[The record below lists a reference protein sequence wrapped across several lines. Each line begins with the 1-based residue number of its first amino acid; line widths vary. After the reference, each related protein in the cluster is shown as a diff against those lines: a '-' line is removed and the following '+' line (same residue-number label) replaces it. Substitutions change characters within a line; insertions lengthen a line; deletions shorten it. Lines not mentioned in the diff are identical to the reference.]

1 MSDTRTSQP
10 QDLRSARNYLDEA
23 KAGPEG
29 IWDSITIKILT
40 ARAGSFADA
49 REIGPSL
56 KIIEM
61 ARDGARNH
69 SFPDLE
75 FAYRLAAARLEFKSG
90 NASAARREITELEHD
105 ASARGFFLFA
115 RRAKEAGRMHDR
127 R

>member
-40 ARAGSFADA
+40 ARAASFADA

-56 KIIEM
+56 RIIEM
-61 ARDGARNH
+61 ARTEARNH
-69 SFPDLE
+69 SLPDLE
-75 FAYRLAAARLEFKSG
+75 FDSRLAAAQLEFKSG